1 MPQVDA
7 ITSSSAVVSWPKA
20 NDIPSGLEVHYY
32 YVVWLQAGGETERKV
47 AQIAQDA
54 DGNKL
59 ESQIPGL
66 MFNTHYSVKIE
77 PYRQNSET
85 HEGGSTT
92 NVATFK
98 TSCIGKLA
106 VEYLCPSNR
115 HFLVNSVS
123 NYLVIGL
130 TKNATIT

>member
-20 NDIPSGLEVHYY
+20 NDIPPGLEAYYY
-32 YVVWLQAGGETERKV
+32 YVVWLQADGVTERKV
-47 AQIAQDA
+47 AQIVQHAN
-54 DGNKL
+54 GNKL
-59 ESQIPGL
+59 GSPIPGL

-115 HFLVNSVS
+115 LFLVNSVS
-123 NYLVIGL
+123 NYLDIDI
-130 TKNATIT
+130 KKSATIT